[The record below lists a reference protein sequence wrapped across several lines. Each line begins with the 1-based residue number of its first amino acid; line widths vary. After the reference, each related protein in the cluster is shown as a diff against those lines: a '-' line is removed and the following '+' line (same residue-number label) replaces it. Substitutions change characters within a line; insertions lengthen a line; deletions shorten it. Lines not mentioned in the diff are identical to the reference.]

1 MTGCVHLSG
10 RGRWGAVDPIIGV
23 LLTRSKGDLRPE
35 GLGPQAGQSGLGG
48 QGAAVAREL
57 SVILLRLW
65 TDNSLLQP
73 RANATTG

>member
-1 MTGCVHLSG
+1 
-10 RGRWGAVDPIIGV
+10 
-23 LLTRSKGDLRPE
+23 
-35 GLGPQAGQSGLGG
+35 LGPQAGQSGLGG

-73 RANATTG
+73 GANVTGG